1 MNYFFKKTTDV
12 SKPPKVILIGDGSTG
27 KTSYFQRICNLNN
40 ARYRFNKKYVATEDF
55 NLKILN
61 FKTNLGKI
69 NLHLWDTAGQE
80 KYGKDLR
87 EAYIKGADC
96 AIIMYDITN
105 KKTIQNIQKWLNDIL
120 SVCGNLP
127 VIIVGNKMDRKDNVQ
142 SLELVK
148 FRDARLVSMYNGN
161 KNIKNILISVKANTC
176 LQRGRHGDTICENGI
191 IIPIEELLSMYYNVD
206 VKIEL

>member
-1 MNYFFKKTTDV
+1 MNPKKCLGIPRYMYTV
-12 SKPPKVILIGDGSTG
+12 SRTYQ
-27 KTSYFQRICNLNN
+27 TSY
-40 ARYRFNKKYVATEDF
+40 
-55 NLKILN
+55 KI
-61 FKTNLGKI
+61 I
-69 NLHLWDTAGQE
+69 Q
-80 KYGKDLR
+80 
-87 EAYIKGADC
+87 
-96 AIIMYDITN
+96 
-105 KKTIQNIQKWLNDIL
+105 TIQNIQKWLNDIL

-142 SLELVK
+142 SLDLVK